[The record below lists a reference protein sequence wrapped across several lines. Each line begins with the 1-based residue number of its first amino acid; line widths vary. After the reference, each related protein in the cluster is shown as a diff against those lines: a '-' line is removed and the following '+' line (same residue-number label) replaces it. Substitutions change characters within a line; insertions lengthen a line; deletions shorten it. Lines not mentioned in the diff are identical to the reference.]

1 MNETIL
7 DPRIQRG
14 ATIRDRATGSE
25 GIVTRVLD
33 TSGARGGLVEVRWTW
48 QKRVSR
54 TSGFVLGDTIDL
66 AREAP
71 AV

>member
-1 MNETIL
+1 MESIL

-14 ATIRDRATGSE
+14 ATIRDLATGSE
-25 GIVTRVLD
+25 GVVTRVLN
-33 TSGARGGLVEVRWTW
+33 TSGQRGGLVEVRWSW
-48 QKRVSR
+48 QRRVSR
-54 TSGFVLGDTIDL
+54 TSGFVLGDTIEL